1 LYNGRGTE
9 FRLAAMKEIEKSQNC
24 SATKVISSRRKFC
37 MLNGRFNE
45 QVKHDKHKTTRTLV
59 QGIEEFEHTEDSGI
73 QSFRSEMRD

>member
-1 LYNGRGTE
+1 
-9 FRLAAMKEIEKSQNC
+9 
-24 SATKVISSRRKFC
+24 